1 MIVLLSVIKTFD
13 NCVILRQIYGLSVW
27 LSKLVFNVKKHWNLS
42 EYFSLTLFLK
52 IPQSRSCANVCM
64 SISLINQKSYSYT
77 RQTSFSY
84 LGPWCVWIWF
94 CLPGLL
100 IIIPITELY
109 QKNRM
114 LNESRHKC
122 CLNYQIR
129 KLVVELWPI

>member
-1 MIVLLSVIKTFD
+1 MIVLWLSVIKTFD
-13 NCVILRQIYGLSVW
+13 NCAILRQIYGLSVW
-27 LSKLVFNVKKHWNLS
+27 LSKLVFNVKKHWNIFHWP
-42 EYFSLTLFLK
+42 FSSKFH
-52 IPQSRSCANVCM
+52 SRGHANVCM
-64 SISLINQKSYSYT
+64 SISLINQKSYFYT

-129 KLVVELWPI
+129 KLVVELWPISHL